1 MLSKKNSLSFRD
13 SHGHAMDD
21 QQHQMYAAP
30 DEPIEMT
37 RTSSRSSQ
45 YVSSASED
53 EGAASERDQ
62 HDRPLLPSSL
72 EKNTNEHERK
82 NEHEDE
88 EDVQSGRKN
97 PSPPLEEHQ
106 YEFAVGSSMVSVS
119 EAGSAGDER
128 MAAAPVPNESSPL
141 LGLAAGSEGSHHQ
154 SQQPTRRPPPARQPY
169 YDSYLGD
176 ATPIINNLSAFLQP
190 GYSWRDDVAFF
201 QHHDGGGGQYESDN
215 SGEGGAGGLVR
226 SIFGGMTGRRSS
238 FNKQQQQGHHRRRR
252 DSRRREDG
260 VTDTLDRL
268 EELGVVTHSN
278 SPTKQRN
285 EEREQGLG
293 QLSSSSSVHHDPST
307 FPSLV
312 RRLSSSRHHN
322 HTHQTHWKK
331 NYFLTFVLV
340 FSCVGSMFVL
350 TVSGPDHTNSA
361 ITFGGGGRNVVV
373 ASSPTTDDEEGG
385 SERDGEAST
394 NDGRRRHGNHRAGGP
409 SSSSYYRQYRRYYTQ
424 GGAGAGGGDWLMSE
438 EPVDAQQREVV
449 PTLLGIVYPDT
460 YDSVDAIDNWLY
472 DEMAEA
478 EYIGSISDIRPST
491 ATANTRRGGGRGQSR
506 SRLPTL
512 TVDRTAVTFHHSL
525 TLSWE
530 DGTDVRVRDDD
541 VIALYCPASQ
551 DDPRNFRD
559 AATIEQIVATGGY
572 EWDGKEEDD
581 DDDDDDFSVTSILE
595 TRTIGPKVIEEVKR
609 KRKV

>member
-1 MLSKKNSLSFRD
+1 M
-13 SHGHAMDD
+13 
-21 QQHQMYAAP
+21 
-30 DEPIEMT
+30 
-37 RTSSRSSQ
+37 
-45 YVSSASED
+45 SED
-53 EGAASERDQ
+53 EEG
-62 HDRPLLPSSL
+62 
-72 EKNTNEHERK
+72 
-82 NEHEDE
+82 
-88 EDVQSGRKN
+88 VQSGRRN
-97 PSPPLEEHQ
+97 PSPSLEEHQ
-106 YEFAVGSSMVSVS
+106 YEIAVGSSLVSVS
-119 EAGSAGDER
+119 EAGSAGDEQT
-128 MAAAPVPNESSPL
+128 MSEMPSESSPL

-154 SQQPTRRPPPARQPY
+154 SQQPTKRPPPARQPY

-190 GYSWRDDVAFF
+190 GYSRRDDVAFF

-293 QLSSSSSVHHDPST
+293 QSSSSSSVHHDPST

-373 ASSPTTDDEEGG
+373 ASSPTTDEEGG
-385 SERDGEAST
+385 RVTDRGDSDNGRDSST
-394 NDGRRRHGNHRAGGP
+394 NGRRRHGNRAGD
-409 SSSSYYRQYRRYYTQ
+409 SRSSYYRQYRRYYTQ
-424 GGAGAGGGDWLMSE
+424 GGGAAGGAGGTNWLMSE
-438 EPVDAQQREVV
+438 EPDDAQQREVV

-478 EYIGSISDIRPST
+478 EYVGSISDIRPGT
-491 ATANTRRGGGRGQSR
+491 AIANTRRGGGRGQSR
-506 SRLPTL
+506 SQLQTL

-581 DDDDDDFSVTSILE
+581 DDDDDDFLPSLPSSKQE
-595 TRTIGPKVIEEVKR
+595 RSGQKS
-609 KRKV
+609 